1 MLQNI
6 QGSESKTKILKIN
19 EEQYNRIFKGNLNS
33 TDKISKG
40 IKKNALNEETKKVD
54 LLTFAQEL
62 IVFIK
67 DMLSRP
73 ETAPFSKFWLEQGIS
88 KDKLMDM
95 LDKEGLL
102 TASLDETEG
111 ITKYVSEKFGFRKK
125 VKECYKKINELG
137 GYPAGAEHDSR
148 APFNEPDSEPEPE
161 KELGIKAEKEI
172 LKLIYYNEDLD
183 GLCIFKNKNNVT
195 FAITLESL
203 VTFKGEKLEPYLD
216 SDQTLETA
224 NANTAKNYI
233 NDKLYNQQIKAFSS
247 NAPDGELALI
257 NQKVKNKLIKFYGE
271 DKTLVSILNN
281 IDETTG
287 AASSGAFVG
296 GGSFNGPIKKDT
308 GMSPEEALQ
317 DISEEEGIDKTYTHF
332 AIYKPSGKIATGW
345 EYNGVDNE
353 DIKYFSKI
361 DLVDNFPEIKVDN
374 FKILRGKSL
383 ESKGIKPLDSSNWGN
398 PHEHIKAND
407 MSYDVE
413 ESRIEEVID
422 PQGVVEYHSDRD
434 GEGKFDIDG
443 ITWEYCNVIKDGKV
457 ELGVFRYGQDIA
469 YSYDWFNKSILKNDI
484 EETTSTGSVG
494 GESGTFAYDANA
506 LGTNDFMTAGNKLN
520 KGKGDMPII
529 KRQIGEGVKLGQ
541 VYKNGAGRRKI
552 NSVNKLTGVI
562 KARQW
567 GDSDAKDLNLTRKD
581 FGGWE
586 LVHENKKLVLKIT
599 ETQLK
604 RILENDNQTSTAYP
618 NGEMVDFDDCTK
630 LNNNKVAQ
638 NGGCNQGDD
647 GVVKYNKTKDSVV
660 AEVSRITGKSIK
672 EVKSIIESNETQRLI
687 PLFVSAINQVD
698 ESLGYEELAKAIGY
712 IVNEHYGTHLADR
725 FMSALNQIIV
735 RNN

>member
-1 MLQNI
+1 MQKIRLTESQILMLQNI

-224 NANTAKNYI
+224 NANTVKNYI

-296 GGSFNGPIKKDT
+296 GGSFNGPIKKDM

-317 DISEEEGIDKTYTHF
+317 DISEEEG
-332 AIYKPSGKIATGW
+332 
-345 EYNGVDNE
+345 
-353 DIKYFSKI
+353 
-361 DLVDNFPEIKVDN
+361 
-374 FKILRGKSL
+374 
-383 ESKGIKPLDSSNWGN
+383 
-398 PHEHIKAND
+398 
-407 MSYDVE
+407 
-413 ESRIEEVID
+413 
-422 PQGVVEYHSDRD
+422 
-434 GEGKFDIDG
+434 
-443 ITWEYCNVIKDGKV
+443 
-457 ELGVFRYGQDIA
+457 
-469 YSYDWFNKSILKNDI
+469 I

-520 KGKGDMPII
+520 KGKGDMPIVKRTIFGENEI
-529 KRQIGEGVKLGQ
+529 KVGQ
-541 VYKNGAGRRKI
+541 VYKNGNGRAKI
-552 NSVNKLTGVI
+552 LAVTPDTLKVKFRDGGGERTTNIEPHQLS
-562 KARQW
+562 
-567 GDSDAKDLNLTRKD
+567 
-581 FGGWE
+581 GWE
-586 LVHENKKLVLKIT
+586 LFLEGRKVLKIT